1 MSDYIDLVERYIAAW
16 NETDPER
23 RRALIARTFT
33 EGASYVDP
41 LMASEGQ
48 AGIDGMIEAVQQRF
62 AGYRFRRKGEVDGHN
77 DRVRFSWE
85 LAPEGGAVFV
95 DGTDFATVADGRLHS
110 VTGFLDRQPGG

>member
-1 MSDYIDLVERYIAAW
+1 MSEYIDLVERYIAAW
-16 NETDPER
+16 NETDAER

-62 AGYRFRRKGEVDGHN
+62 AGYRFHRKGEVDGHN